1 MEHERKQASPFGV
14 LIVMALAVPFAVGG
28 VRVNPAVN
36 MSKSIGLFFLYF
48 LLSKLATLLASFG
61 TLEPA
66 MAAWLPD
73 GMMAVIALWAFA
85 RLR

>member
-1 MEHERKQASPFGV
+1 MTSLDWRARKADLADRAPTEVVADV
-14 LIVMALAVPFAVGG
+14 LA
-28 VRVNPAVN
+28 
-36 MSKSIGLFFLYF
+36 
-48 LLSKLATLLASFG
+48 KLATLLASFG

-73 GMMAVIALWAFA
+73 GMMAAISLWAFA